1 MSGLETSSG
10 EELRRRSVE
19 NGPNIVAVDDFQ
31 VQPNLS
37 KIAFPGDPHPME
49 RWISEGDLASRF
61 RAYVKDPTLPEEK
74 LHIDVSD
81 KHALAELFEAVKEHP
96 PEPETVH

>member
-1 MSGLETSSG
+1 
-10 EELRRRSVE
+10 
-19 NGPNIVAVDDFQ
+19 
-31 VQPNLS
+31 
-37 KIAFPGDPHPME
+37 ME